1 MGPCP
6 WTIRTSTNSC
16 ASPSLPIT
24 RRWCGTELVSF
35 RLRRLGV
42 GGEFT
47 LVLIDTR
54 TARAL
59 FTVLLFALAL
69 GFLYVARATLI
80 AFLFAIF
87 FAYLMS
93 PLVNYLEK
101 LLRGRGRAIAVIY
114 ALLLALV
121 VMYFVS
127 VGPRVTREGARLGQA
142 IPALLTQLN
151 SGQLA
156 KQIGEQH
163 GWSERSTDLLRSFL
177 SSHSTE
183 ITQVAQRIGLRI
195 ADVAKQAWIFLV
207 VPILSIFFL
216 KDGQAFGDVLLATV
230 QSRPQ
235 RELLQG
241 VLNDLNQML
250 AHFIR
255 AQLILAA
262 LTLVAYSAFLGAMK
276 VPYALVLGTIGGL
289 LEFIPVVGPLAAALI
304 ILSVALLMSYQH
316 WLVLLVFLGV
326 WRLVQDYVSSPRI
339 MGRSM
344 ELHPLAA
351 IFGVMAGGEVAGIL
365 GIYLSIPVMATLR
378 ILFRRWR
385 LYAEKRKFGP
395 LNEDV
400 LDPHSVRPK

>member
-1 MGPCP
+1 
-6 WTIRTSTNSC
+6 
-16 ASPSLPIT
+16 
-24 RRWCGTELVSF
+24 
-35 RLRRLGV
+35 
-42 GGEFT
+42 

-121 VMYFVS
+121 VMFFVS

-365 GIYLSIPVMATLR
+365 GIYLSIPVMASLR
-378 ILFRRWR
+378 IFFRRWR

-395 LNEDV
+395 LNEYAMGSEV
-400 LDPHSVRPK
+400 VQRK

>member
-1 MGPCP
+1 
-6 WTIRTSTNSC
+6 
-16 ASPSLPIT
+16 
-24 RRWCGTELVSF
+24 
-35 RLRRLGV
+35 
-42 GGEFT
+42 

-121 VMYFVS
+121 VMFFVS

-156 KQIGEQH
+156 EQIGEQH
-163 GWSERSTDLLRSFL
+163 GWSDRSTDLLRSFL
-177 SSHSTE
+177 SNHSAE

-316 WLVLLVFLGV
+316 WLVLLVFLGI

-365 GIYLSIPVMATLR
+365 GIYLSIPVMASLR

-395 LNEDV
+395 LNEYAIGSEV
-400 LDPHSVRPK
+400 VQRK